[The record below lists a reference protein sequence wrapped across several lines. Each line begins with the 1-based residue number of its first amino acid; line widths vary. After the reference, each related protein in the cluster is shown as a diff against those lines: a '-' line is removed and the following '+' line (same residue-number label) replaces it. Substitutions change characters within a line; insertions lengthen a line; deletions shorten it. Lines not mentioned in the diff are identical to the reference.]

1 MASSKPVPDHVA
13 AAPSSRLTCSSSERD
28 PDNKYTYEV
37 DFSTALRTARKYF
50 LRDTLTKPVDII
62 RLLCKYVY
70 AVKEE
75 FRLFPRNLR
84 GIGAIRFNYR

>member
-1 MASSKPVPDHVA
+1 MYNFGIFLANEA
-13 AAPSSRLTCSSSERD
+13 AMMNHSIERD

-84 GIGAIRFNYR
+84 GIGAIRFKYR